1 MPEIS
6 IDAHEVR
13 ELAADFTRIPGE
25 LSRHAIPVLSKGALN
40 IKNQMR
46 EEMSASAS
54 FGFLAR
60 SITYDLHTE
69 GTEYSAEVGPVKTQ
83 GAKTKRHVGANIAYF
98 GSYKGG
104 GTVADPREALEA
116 EAPKFT
122 EALADLAEELFG

>member
-13 ELAADFTRIPGE
+13 ELAADFTRVPGE

-46 EEMSASAS
+46 ESFEASGNA
-54 FGFLAR
+54 GFR
-60 SITYDLHTE
+60 FVGRTVSYDLHTE
-69 GTEYSAEVGPVKTQ
+69 GNELSAEIGPDKDRG
-83 GAKTKRHVGANIAYF
+83 GALANVAIF
-98 GSYKGG
+98 GTPRGG

-116 EAPKFT
+116 EAPRFEK
-122 EALADLAEELFG
+122 ELADLAEELFG

>member
-6 IDAHEVR
+6 LDAHEVR

-46 EEMSASAS
+46 ESFEASGNA
-54 FGFLAR
+54 GFR
-60 SITYDLHTE
+60 FVGRTVSYDLHTE
-69 GTEYSAEVGPVKTQ
+69 GSELSAEIGPTKPE
-83 GAKTKRHVGANIAYF
+83 GALANVAIF
-98 GSYKGG
+98 GTPRGG

-116 EAPKFT
+116 EALRFEK
-122 EALADLAEELFG
+122 ALADLAEELFG

>member
-25 LSRHAIPVLSKGALN
+25 LSRHAIPVLSRGALN

-46 EEMSASAS
+46 ESFEASGNA
-54 FGFLAR
+54 GFR
-60 SITYDLHTE
+60 FVGRTVSYDLTTE
-69 GTEYSAEVGPVKTQ
+69 GNELSAEIGPTKPE
-83 GAKTKRHVGANIAYF
+83 GALANVAIF
-98 GSYKGG
+98 GTPRGG

-116 EAPKFT
+116 EAPRFEK
-122 EALADLAEELFG
+122 ALADLAEELFG

>member
-25 LSRHAIPVLSKGALN
+25 LSRHAIPVLSKGASN

-46 EEMSASAS
+46 ESFEASGNA
-54 FGFLAR
+54 GFR
-60 SITYDLHTE
+60 YVGRTVSYDLHTE
-69 GTEYSAEVGPVKTQ
+69 GNEYSAEIGPTKPE
-83 GAKTKRHVGANIAYF
+83 GALANVAIF
-98 GSYKGG
+98 GTPRGG

-116 EAPKFT
+116 EAPRFEK
-122 EALADLAEELFG
+122 ALADLAEELFG

>member
-13 ELAADFTRIPGE
+13 ELAADFTRVPGE

-46 EEMSASAS
+46 ESFEASGNA
-54 FGFLAR
+54 GFR
-60 SITYDLHTE
+60 FVGRTVSYDLHTE
-69 GTEYSAEVGPVKTQ
+69 GNELSAEIGPTKPA
-83 GAKTKRHVGANIAYF
+83 GALANVAIF
-98 GSYKGG
+98 GTPRGG

-116 EAPKFT
+116 EGPRFEK
-122 EALADLAEELFG
+122 ALADLAEELFG

>member
-46 EEMSASAS
+46 ESFEASGNA
-54 FGFLAR
+54 GFR
-60 SITYDLHTE
+60 FVGRTVSYDLHTE
-69 GTEYSAEVGPVKTQ
+69 GNEYSAEIGPDKPS
-83 GAKTKRHVGANIAYF
+83 GALANVAIF
-98 GSYKGG
+98 GTPRGG

>member
-13 ELAADFTRIPGE
+13 ELAADFTRVPGE

-46 EEMSASAS
+46 ESFEASGNA
-54 FGFLAR
+54 GFR
-60 SITYDLHTE
+60 YVGRTVTYDLTTE
-69 GTEYSAEVGPVKTQ
+69 GNELSAEIGPDKPS
-83 GAKTKRHVGANIAYF
+83 GALANVAIF
-98 GSYKGG
+98 GTPRGG

-116 EAPKFT
+116 EAPRFEK
-122 EALADLAEELFG
+122 ALADLAEELFG

>member
-25 LSRHAIPVLSKGALN
+25 LSRHAIPVLSKGALD

-46 EEMSASAS
+46 ES
-54 FGFLAR
+54 FEVSGNAGFKYVGR
-60 SITYDLHTE
+60 TVSYDLHTE
-69 GTEYSAEVGPVKTQ
+69 GNELSAEIGPTKPE
-83 GAKTKRHVGANIAYF
+83 GALANVAIF
-98 GSYKGG
+98 GTPRGG

-116 EAPKFT
+116 EAPRFEK
-122 EALADLAEELFG
+122 ALADLAEALFG

>member
-46 EEMSASAS
+46 ESFEASGNA
-54 FGFLAR
+54 GFR
-60 SITYDLHTE
+60 FVGRTVSYDLHTE
-69 GTEYSAEVGPVKTQ
+69 GNELSAEIGPTKPE
-83 GAKTKRHVGANIAYF
+83 GALANVAIF
-98 GSYKGG
+98 GTPRGG

-116 EAPKFT
+116 EAPRFEK
-122 EALADLAEELFG
+122 ALADLAEELFG

>member
-46 EEMSASAS
+46 ESFEASGNA
-54 FGFLAR
+54 GFR
-60 SITYDLHTE
+60 FVGRTVSYDLTTE
-69 GTEYSAEVGPVKTQ
+69 GNELSAEIGPTKPE
-83 GAKTKRHVGANIAYF
+83 GALANVAIF
-98 GSYKGG
+98 GTPRGG

-116 EAPKFT
+116 EGPRFEK
-122 EALADLAEELFG
+122 ALADLAEELFG

>member
-25 LSRHAIPVLSKGALN
+25 LSRHAIPVLSRGALN
-40 IKNQMR
+40 IKNQIR
-46 EEMSASAS
+46 ESFEASGNA
-54 FGFLAR
+54 GFRFVGR
-60 SITYDLHTE
+60 SVSYDLTTE
-69 GTEYSAEVGPVKTQ
+69 GTELSAEIGPTKPE
-83 GAKTKRHVGANIAYF
+83 GALANVAIF
-98 GSYKGG
+98 GTPRGG

>member
-13 ELAADFTRIPGE
+13 ELAADFTRVPGE

-46 EEMSASAS
+46 ESFEASGNA
-54 FGFLAR
+54 GFR
-60 SITYDLHTE
+60 FVGRTVSYDLTTE
-69 GTEYSAEVGPVKTQ
+69 GNELSAEIGPTKPE
-83 GAKTKRHVGANIAYF
+83 GALANVAIF
-98 GSYKGG
+98 GTPRGG

-116 EAPKFT
+116 EAPRFEK
-122 EALADLAEELFG
+122 ALADLAEELFG

>member
-13 ELAADFTRIPGE
+13 ELAADFTRVPGE

-46 EEMSASAS
+46 ESFEASGNA
-54 FGFLAR
+54 GFR
-60 SITYDLHTE
+60 YVGRTVSYDLTTE
-69 GTEYSAEVGPVKTQ
+69 GNELSAEIGPDKPS
-83 GAKTKRHVGANIAYF
+83 GALANVAIF
-98 GSYKGG
+98 GTPRGG

-116 EAPKFT
+116 EAPRFT

>member
-1 MPEIS
+1 MPEVS

-46 EEMSASAS
+46 ESFEASGNA
-54 FGFLAR
+54 GFR
-60 SITYDLHTE
+60 FVGRTVSYDLHTE
-69 GTEYSAEVGPVKTQ
+69 GNELSAEIGPTKPE
-83 GAKTKRHVGANIAYF
+83 GALANVAIF
-98 GSYKGG
+98 GTPRGG

-116 EAPKFT
+116 EAPRFEK
-122 EALADLAEELFG
+122 ALADLAEELFG

>member
-40 IKNQMR
+40 IKNRMR
-46 EEMSASAS
+46 ESFVASGNA
-54 FGFLAR
+54 GFR
-60 SITYDLHTE
+60 HVGRTVSYDLTTE
-69 GTEYSAEVGPVKTQ
+69 GTELSAEIGPTKPE
-83 GAKTKRHVGANIAYF
+83 GALANVAIF
-98 GSYKGG
+98 GTPRGG

-116 EAPKFT
+116 EAPRFEK
-122 EALADLAEELFG
+122 ALADLAEELFG

>member
-13 ELAADFTRIPGE
+13 ELAADFTRVPGE

-46 EEMSASAS
+46 ESFEASGNA
-54 FGFLAR
+54 GFR
-60 SITYDLHTE
+60 FVGRTVSYDLHTE
-69 GTEYSAEVGPVKTQ
+69 GNELSAEIGPTKPE
-83 GAKTKRHVGANIAYF
+83 GALANVAIF
-98 GSYKGG
+98 GTPRGG

-116 EAPKFT
+116 EAPRFEK
-122 EALADLAEELFG
+122 ALADLAEELFG

>member
-46 EEMSASAS
+46 ESFEASGNA
-54 FGFLAR
+54 GFR
-60 SITYDLHTE
+60 FVGRTVSYDLTTE
-69 GTEYSAEVGPVKTQ
+69 GTELSAEIGPTKPE
-83 GAKTKRHVGANIAYF
+83 GALANVAIF
-98 GSYKGG
+98 GTPRGG

-116 EAPKFT
+116 EAPRFEK
-122 EALADLAEELFG
+122 ALADLAEELFG

>member
-25 LSRHAIPVLSKGALN
+25 LSRHAIPVLSKSALN

-46 EEMSASAS
+46 ESFEASGNA
-54 FGFLAR
+54 GFR
-60 SITYDLHTE
+60 YVGRTVSYDLTTE
-69 GTEYSAEVGPVKTQ
+69 GNELSAEIGPTKPE
-83 GAKTKRHVGANIAYF
+83 GALANVAIF
-98 GSYKGG
+98 GTPRGG

-116 EAPKFT
+116 EAPRFEK
-122 EALADLAEELFG
+122 ALAGLAEELFG

>member
-25 LSRHAIPVLSKGALN
+25 LSRHAIPVLSKGALD

-46 EEMSASAS
+46 ES
-54 FGFLAR
+54 FEVSGNAGFKYVGR
-60 SITYDLHTE
+60 TVSYDLHTE
-69 GTEYSAEVGPVKTQ
+69 GNELSAEIGPTKPE
-83 GAKTKRHVGANIAYF
+83 GALANVAIF
-98 GSYKGG
+98 GTPRGG

-116 EAPKFT
+116 EAPRFEK
-122 EALADLAEELFG
+122 ALADLAEELFG

>member
-1 MPEIS
+1 MPEVS

-46 EEMSASAS
+46 DS
-54 FGFLAR
+54 FRESHNPGFRFVAQTV
-60 SITYDLHTE
+60 SYDLHTE
-69 GTEYSAEVGPVKTQ
+69 GNELSAEIGPTKPE
-83 GAKTKRHVGANIAYF
+83 GALANVAIF
-98 GSYKGG
+98 GTPRGG

-116 EAPKFT
+116 EAPRFEK
-122 EALADLAEELFG
+122 ALADLAEELFG